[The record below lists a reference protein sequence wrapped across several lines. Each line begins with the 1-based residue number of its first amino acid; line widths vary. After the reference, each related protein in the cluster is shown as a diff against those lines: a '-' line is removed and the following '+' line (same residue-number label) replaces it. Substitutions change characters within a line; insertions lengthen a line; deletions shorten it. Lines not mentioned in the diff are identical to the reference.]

1 MSDPVEDDRAEQQ
14 RVPRDREQ
22 IGQVERDAV
31 MRARE
36 DERIGHALRPR
47 EQRDEIPDAPPQAMP
62 APHAAA
68 FDGTRGT
75 NTTSAVITAAMI
87 SAMNGVRA

>member
-1 MSDPVEDDRAEQQ
+1 
-14 RVPRDREQ
+14 
-22 IGQVERDAV
+22 
-31 MRARE
+31 
-36 DERIGHALRPR
+36 
-47 EQRDEIPDAPPQAMP
+47 MP

>member
-1 MSDPVEDDRAEQQ
+1 MKFPS
-14 RVPRDREQ
+14 
-22 IGQVERDAV
+22 
-31 MRARE
+31 
-36 DERIGHALRPR
+36 
-47 EQRDEIPDAPPQAMP
+47 APPHAMP

>member
-1 MSDPVEDDRAEQQ
+1 
-14 RVPRDREQ
+14 
-22 IGQVERDAV
+22 
-31 MRARE
+31 
-36 DERIGHALRPR
+36 
-47 EQRDEIPDAPPQAMP
+47 MP

-75 NTTSAVITAAMI
+75 STTSAAITAAMI